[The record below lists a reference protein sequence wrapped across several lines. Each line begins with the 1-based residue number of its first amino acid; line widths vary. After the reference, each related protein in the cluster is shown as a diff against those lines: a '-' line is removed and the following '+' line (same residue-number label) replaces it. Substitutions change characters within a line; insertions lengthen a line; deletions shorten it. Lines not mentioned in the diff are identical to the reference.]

1 MLVLQVPLVVLYFV
15 AASALVAGRPTSSTL
30 EVVARTA
37 LAFAATALGLAYVLA
52 ENLGL

>member
-15 AASALVAGRPTSSTL
+15 AASALVAGPPSSRTL
-30 EVVARTA
+30 EVARTA